1 MCCVPLSSS
10 DDEEMLFN
18 PDCTV
23 QLLVDDIKRRCG
35 CDKSSECVFTH
46 LRQPLWS
53 PYMSLSCHSNHPP
66 AIATSH
72 LYVYAAHGCLHIYV
86 QVRNSLVEIGFW
98 YRVGDVIGE
107 DEGTS
112 MYVHTYVR
120 LSACECESWLVV
132 LRCWAW

>member
-46 LRQPLWS
+46 L
-53 PYMSLSCHSNHPP
+53 
-66 AIATSH
+66 SH
-72 LYVYAAHGCLHIYV
+72 VT
-86 QVRNSLVEIGFW
+86 
-98 YRVGDVIGE
+98 RV
-107 DEGTS
+107 TKCS
-112 MYVHTYVR
+112 FHR
-120 LSACECESWLVV
+120 LIKGYS
-132 LRCWAW
+132 RP